1 MFWCIVLLAAT
12 NDCQHDA
19 HASLSPSESKEC
31 IVNIIDWALVA
42 QWTARWT
49 SNPAVAGS
57 SPVKSEF
64 YNKNIISWAL
74 VAQWIARWTSNPT
87 VAGSSPVKSEFWVF
101 YLLASMNLDVSQEP
115 ANVTNDCEQDSHAS
129 LAPPESP
136 NHNKNITSWALVA
149 QWIAH

>member
-1 MFWCIVLLAAT
+1 M
-12 NDCQHDA
+12 
-19 HASLSPSESKEC
+19 
-31 IVNIIDWALVA
+31 A

-64 YNKNIISWAL
+64 YNTNIKSNAL

-101 YLLASMNLDVSQEP
+101 YVLASMNVHLDVKGLQMSQMIVSKIRMP
-115 ANVTNDCEQDSHAS
+115 HC
-129 LAPPESP
+129 
-136 NHNKNITSWALVA
+136 HNPRAVIAIKTSQAGLLWRNG
-149 QWIAH
+149 